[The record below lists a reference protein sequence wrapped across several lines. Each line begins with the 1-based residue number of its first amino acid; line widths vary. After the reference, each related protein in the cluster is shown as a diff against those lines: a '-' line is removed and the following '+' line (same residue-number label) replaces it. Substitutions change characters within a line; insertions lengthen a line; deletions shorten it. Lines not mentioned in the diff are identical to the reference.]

1 MKLTPLRRSFYKKIC
16 ILAALILCLPCF
28 AVPSEAADFAV
39 TSPWVSFIAEF
50 IVGDKGGVR
59 PLSVWT
65 PSGYP
70 SAVGR
75 PRASE
80 FVIALD
86 EKDAA
91 RFRVPKN
98 SKKLCLLYKTMPM
111 TEAEFIR
118 GFFDPATLPFI
129 AQNIMK
135 AVSSADPKRY
145 AFYQRR
151 LAEFQSRIDST
162 QEIGSYLITKQNI
175 LDLTGAEGYW
185 VRSAVRSTVRPPDS
199 VWKSW
204 LAGDAKALKAA
215 CDEAARRKWLILLD
229 VWTPPQIR
237 AIAVNYENRLTL
249 SPPVGGQ
256 DYFVFLH
263 NIFLAINDK
272 AKKGVK

>member
-1 MKLTPLRRSFYKKIC
+1 MKLTPLGRSFFHTIC
-16 ILAALILCLPCF
+16 ILAAFFICLPGF
-28 AVPSEAADFAV
+28 AVPAGAADFAV
-39 TSPWVSFIAEF
+39 TSPWVSFIAQF
-50 IVGDKGGVR
+50 IVGDKGAVR

-65 PSGYP
+65 PSGYA

-75 PRASE
+75 PRGSE

-86 EKDAA
+86 EKDVA
-91 RFRVPKN
+91 RFRVSKN
-98 SKKLCLLYKTMPM
+98 SSKLRLLYKTMPM
-111 TEAEFIR
+111 AELEFIR

-162 QEIGSYLITKQNI
+162 QEIGTFLITKLNI

-185 VRSAVRSTVRPPDS
+185 VRSAIRSTVRPPEQ

-204 LAGDAKALKAA
+204 LAGDSKALKAA

-237 AIAVNYENRLTL
+237 AVAVNYSNRLTL
-249 SPPVGGQ
+249 PPPAGGQ

-263 NIFLAINDK
+263 NIFMALNDK
-272 AKKGVK
+272 AKKGSK

>member
-1 MKLTPLRRSFYKKIC
+1 MKLTPLRRSFIAEIC
-16 ILAALILCLPCF
+16 ISAALFFCLLGIAAPVF
-28 AVPSEAADFAV
+28 AADFAV

-50 IVGDKGGVR
+50 IVGDKGVVR
-59 PLSVWT
+59 PLAVWNA
-65 PSGYP
+65 SGSS

-86 EKDAA
+86 AKDAA
-91 RFRVPKN
+91 RFRSSKN
-98 SKKLCLLYKTMPM
+98 SKNLRMLYNTMPM
-111 TEAEFIR
+111 TELEFVR

-151 LAEFQSRIDST
+151 LAEFQSRIEST
-162 QEIGSYLITKQNI
+162 QEIGTYLITNLKI

-185 VRSAVRSTVRPPDS
+185 VRSAVRSTVRPPDP

-204 LAGDAKALKAA
+204 LNGDSKALRAA
-215 CDEAARRKWLILLD
+215 CDEAVRRKWLILLD

-237 AIAVNYENRLTL
+237 AVAINYGDRLTL
-249 SPPVGGQ
+249 STPSPGQ

-263 NIFLAINDK
+263 NIFLSINDR